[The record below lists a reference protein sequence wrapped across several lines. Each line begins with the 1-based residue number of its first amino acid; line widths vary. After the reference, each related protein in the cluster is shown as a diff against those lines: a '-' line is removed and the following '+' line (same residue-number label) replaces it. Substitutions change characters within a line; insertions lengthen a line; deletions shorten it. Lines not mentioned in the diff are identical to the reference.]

1 MIEIASAKGLYIN
14 MLETCDALYVPKF
27 GLAKD
32 REVLRYIQQHTE
44 KQVIQIHVGEIST
57 MGGAMNCL
65 TWYCPNHLLPSKMKR
80 LNNQNEGSSIRK
92 FLDWF

>member
-1 MIEIASAKGLYIN
+1 
-14 MLETCDALYVPKF
+14 MLETCECSLRPKF

-57 MGGAMNCL
+57 MGGAIELFNVVL
-65 TWYCPNHLLPSKMKR
+65 SESFVTFK
-80 LNNQNEGSSIRK
+80 NEKVEQSE
-92 FLDWF
+92 

>member
-1 MIEIASAKGLYIN
+1 

-32 REVLRYIQQHTE
+32 GEVLRYIQQHTE

-57 MGGAMNCL
+57 MGGTMNCL
-65 TWYCPNHLLPSKMKR
+65 TCIVRVIYCL
-80 LNNQNEGSSIRK
+80 QNEK
-92 FLDWF
+92 D